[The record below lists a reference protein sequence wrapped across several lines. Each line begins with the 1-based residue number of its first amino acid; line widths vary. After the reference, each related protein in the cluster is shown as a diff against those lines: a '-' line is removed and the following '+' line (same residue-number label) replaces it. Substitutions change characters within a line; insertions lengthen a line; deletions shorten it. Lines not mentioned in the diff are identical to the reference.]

1 VLAGLALLVLGQT
14 DQIVFLVQS
23 QQAAVVMLVGTTH
36 QTAQAVVL
44 VVLAV
49 VVIQLNHQQADQEQS
64 VKGKAAELV
73 YHQRS
78 QIKRA
83 AAAAELMLAELV
95 LHRHK
100 AEMVATVQ
108 LRQSQDHQLLMLV
121 AVAAARQNKAR
132 VEIHHL
138 QTRDQVE
145 QAAEA
150 LDLKLHLAHVVTVQL
165 EAQT

>member
-23 QQAAVVMLVGTTH
+23 QQAAAVMLVDTTH

-83 AAAAELMLAELV
+83 VVVAAQVLAVLV

-108 LRQSQDHQLLMLV
+108 LRQLQDHQLLML
-121 AVAAARQNKAR
+121 AVVVAARQKKAR

-145 QAAEA
+145 QAAAA
-150 LDLKLHLAHVVTVQL
+150 LDLKLHLARVVTAQL
-165 EAQT
+165 AAQI